1 MTRMIDKFDEY
12 LATERHYSKLT
23 IESYHYDLSLF
34 EKFFKQL
41 DSELTW
47 QTVDADVVRD
57 WIADSLD
64 GGNSPATINAK
75 LSSLRSFYKFA
86 LKKGLVE
93 HDPTRTVEGLKTR
106 RPLPN
111 FVREDDMD
119 RLFDHTAWTDS
130 YEDMLDR
137 AILMTF
143 YEAGLRLSELTG
155 LKDEDVNFVNS
166 ELKVLGK
173 RNKQRIVPF
182 GKELGEVLN
191 SYRERRD
198 KEVVSLTDTF
208 FVNAKGRKLQGPRVR
223 EMVKERLSEVCSLS
237 KRTPHVLR
245 HSFATAM
252 LNHGAGLESIQKLLG
267 HASVDTT
274 EIYTHTTFE
283 QLKKV
288 YSNAHPRA

>member
-1 MTRMIDKFDEY
+1 MIEKFDEY

-64 GGNSPATINAK
+64 GGNSPATINGK

-93 HDPTRTVEGLKTR
+93 HDPMRTIEGLKTR

-119 RLFDHTAWTDS
+119 RLLDRTTWSDS
-130 YEDMLDR
+130 YEDVLDR

-182 GKELGEVLN
+182 GKELGEALRG
-191 SYRERRD
+191 YRERRD

-208 FVNAKGRKLQGPRVR
+208 FVNSSGRKLQGPKVR
-223 EMVKERLSEVCSLS
+223 EMVKERLSEVCSLG